1 MNVIPKM
8 AEALGLKIGERFK
21 LNVSGKISDA
31 EFFFTE
37 EELLYYLPGRVSIA
51 YANGKDPFEGHA
63 SNQTIVSILNGEYEI
78 VKLPWVPKIGED
90 YWCVLPSSDPDHPRT
105 SLMSMNKS
113 VFSMINLH
121 LGNYYQTQEEAE
133 ADKNRFIK
141 ELKDRLTI
149 EAVKMIFGKE
159 AAKER

>member
-37 EELLYYLPGRVSIA
+37 EELLYYLSGKVSLA

-63 SNQTIVSILNGEYEI
+63 SNQTVVSILNGEYEI
-78 VKLPWVPKIGED
+78 VKLPWIPQIGEE

-113 VFSMINLH
+113 VFSLFNLIH
-121 LGNYYQTQEEAE
+121 HNYFKTEDDAE
-133 ADKNRFIK
+133 AN
-141 ELKDRLTI
+141 KDAFVKKL
-149 EAVKMIFGKE
+149 EAVIGNGTDK
-159 AAKER
+159 

>member
-78 VKLPWVPKIGED
+78 VKLPWFPKIGEE
-90 YWCVLPSSDPDHPRT
+90 YWCVLPSSDPDNPRT
-105 SLMSMNKS
+105 ALVSMNKS
-113 VFSMINLH
+113 VFSLFNLIH
-121 LGNYYQTQEEAE
+121 HNYFETQDEAE
-133 ADKNRFIK
+133 RQKVELVKGLNAIYSAQYK
-141 ELKDRLTI
+141 E
-149 EAVKMIFGKE
+149 E
-159 AAKER
+159 